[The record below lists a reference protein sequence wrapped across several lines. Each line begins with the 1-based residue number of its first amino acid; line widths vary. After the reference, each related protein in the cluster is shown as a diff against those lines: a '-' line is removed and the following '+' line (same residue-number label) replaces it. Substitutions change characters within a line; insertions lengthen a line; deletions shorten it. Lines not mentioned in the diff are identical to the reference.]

1 MKFIGSLVLAFLLA
15 APARPQEA
23 PPTEAPPTEA
33 LLGEWERLYLDD
45 DGDYR
50 RFFPVM
56 FAPET
61 LRFEDDENGAALTLV
76 VNDYERR
83 MTYGHGEWIDG
94 GVRFEATD
102 DEWGKPFFVTVE
114 FFPEDVDL
122 AVWTFEEA
130 GGGVVEEKVFAR
142 AEIIERFP
150 IEWEEE

>member
-1 MKFIGSLVLAFLLA
+1 MKLIASCVFVVILAVA
-15 APARPQEA
+15 AREQE
-23 PPTEAPPTEA
+23 EAPPTEA

-45 DGDYR
+45 EGNYH

-61 LRFEDDENGAALTLV
+61 LVFAEDESGAALTLV

-83 MTYGHGEWIDG
+83 MTYVGGTWIER
-94 GVRFEATD
+94 GVWIELTD
-102 DEWGKPFFVTVE
+102 EDWGKPFFVTVE
-114 FFPEDVDL
+114 FFPEDADL

-142 AEIIERFP
+142 AATVERFP
-150 IEWEEE
+150 IVWEEE